1 MKMSSHA
8 HIHISQLKAIA
19 TRRLVGEIAV
29 QPHTFIMHISFDSI
43 CISYLCEIVWNC
55 WMHIYIINV
64 WDCMVLDL
72 WSKLPF
78 QVFSVTSVEE
88 KTRVVVR
95 GPDVKSLVIFKYVA
109 DATNMVFIKH
119 DSFNFHL
126 WPSHHK
132 GNQLLHS
139 NPSHALTPDQKCFK

>member
-1 MKMSSHA
+1 
-8 HIHISQLKAIA
+8 
-19 TRRLVGEIAV
+19 
-29 QPHTFIMHISFDSI
+29 
-43 CISYLCEIVWNC
+43 
-55 WMHIYIINV
+55 
-64 WDCMVLDL
+64 MVLDL

-126 WPSHHK
+126 WPSRHK

-139 NPSHALTPDQKCFK
+139 NPSHALTPDQKCFKINRMYVYKYAISTGLLKKFSSWYMLRS